1 MDPFRLLT
9 KRLTVSPTEIWY
21 LPLVPTTKKRVRV
34 RQFSCRRALFWDTI
48 SSALGFAHLVPRP
61 IPWTGVLGIARRSHM
76 STFLL
81 IVVAAAV
88 GALVL
93 GLILKVRL
101 RDQEVWEELVD
112 PKTSSNPFDS
122 ESSRNPD
129 AGERY
134 DIDAD
139 ELEGNHAFQDEEEM
153 TTNPLSQSHR
163 SVQDPEL
170 RRSSRI
176 ERPVSLVV
184 LGTNR
189 RGEIFQERT
198 SAVSINLHG
207 CRYSSRHEYAPE
219 GWVTLQVTGT
229 DGANSRPVRA
239 RVRSVFTAQTSRE
252 LCQVGVELETP
263 GNIWGIHAVPEDW
276 QRLLGSNNS
285 ASRSSAAV
293 APAHDS
299 AAAPASFH
307 DRQAGSNDRRAE
319 VTVFPGPPAATSDEA
334 AEKEGSPTKA
344 ERVVITAEQLLQALQ
359 GKLQL
364 AAEKSV
370 QVALSSQ
377 LDDAVKAALGRIE
390 DGWKDNVRQTEQF
403 SAARM
408 AEAHTLWDNELHSY
422 RDRAED
428 VARRIEALTALSQ
441 QALADSQKFVERF
454 ANETAP
460 QLQAQLNDSISRAHS
475 NFEAQASELSSRH
488 LAGLNEDAQRATGD
502 ARSKIESALEQARS
516 FTPPAASPAVDSVSQ
531 DRFDSQIN
539 SFRTEVLGRFEARL
553 AELQSSFVQ
562 QHEVAQNRI
571 NDLAHQFEGF
581 ANESRQARSQNE
593 QSLTEVRSLVNN
605 STRGVP
611 QEQLHSLRAEVLDRL
626 EARLAELHSG
636 FTQQTDAARN
646 RTNDLARQL
655 EGLALESRQ
664 ARSQNEQNIAE
675 VRSLVSNAGQ
685 GVPQEQLNSTLN
697 SSRDQIFSHLE
708 WRLGEVSAHY
718 ERLVAQAQARAD
730 QLSQQLEKLSAETR
744 DRLNE
749 ARQLA
754 ERAPRE
760 LSPQDL
766 ASIEQSVG
774 HAAKE
779 FETVAARV
787 SDRQLI
793 RLMEQKQVVSHEVTL
808 ELEARAS
815 EARALLQ
822 KASNST
828 IDDFRRRVEA
838 QANHV
843 LAEATER
850 ASSSLASLDAENR
863 AAVEARR
870 RTLEADVARAAEQST
885 ADFRSGI
892 KAFLYSCLV
901 AAVSAVDEHA
911 QTTLAGLSKE
921 PSNTQRA
928 LEAFSKENPTPDDT
942 QFPPKAAT
950 P

>member
-1 MDPFRLLT
+1 M
-9 KRLTVSPTEIWY
+9 
-21 LPLVPTTKKRVRV
+21 RV

-48 SSALGFAHLVPRP
+48 SSALGFAHLVPRA
-61 IPWTGVLGIARRSHM
+61 IPWTGVLGIARRFLM

-93 GLILKVRL
+93 GLVLKVRL

-112 PKTSSNPFDS
+112 PRTSSNPLDG

-129 AGERY
+129 ARERY
-134 DIDAD
+134 DIDVD
-139 ELEGNHAFQDEEEM
+139 ELEENHAFQDEEEM
-153 TTNPLSQSHR
+153 TTNPISQSHR
-163 SVQDPEL
+163 SAENPEL

-176 ERPVSLVV
+176 ERPISLVV

-263 GNIWGIHAVPEDW
+263 GNIWGLHAVPDDW
-276 QRLLGSNNS
+276 QRLLGSNHS
-285 ASRSSAAV
+285 ASRSSPAV

-299 AAAPASFH
+299 AAGPASFH
-307 DRQAGSNDRRAE
+307 DRQSGSNDRKAE
-319 VTVFPGPPAATSDEA
+319 VTVFPGPPATPAAISDET

-364 AAEKSV
+364 AAEKAV

-408 AEAHTLWDNELHSY
+408 AEAHTLWEKQLHSY

-475 NFEAQASELSSRH
+475 DFQAQAAELSSRH
-488 LAGLNEDAQRATGD
+488 LAGLNEDAKRATGD

-516 FTPPAASPAVDSVSQ
+516 FTLPAASPAVDAVTQ
-531 DRFDSQIN
+531 DRLEAQLS
-539 SFRTEVLGRFEARL
+539 SFRTEVLDRFEARL
-553 AELQSSFVQ
+553 AELHSGFIQ
-562 QHEVAQNRI
+562 QHEVAENRT
-571 NDLAHQFEGF
+571 NDLARQLEGL
-581 ANESRQARSQNE
+581 NDESRQARSQNE
-593 QSLTEVRSLVNN
+593 QSLTEVRSLLTNA
-605 STRGVP
+605 SQGVP
-611 QEQLHSLRAEVLDRL
+611 QEQLHSFHAEVLDRL
-626 EARLAELHSG
+626 EARLAELHAG
-636 FTQQTDAARN
+636 FTQQTDATRH

-664 ARSQNEQNIAE
+664 ARSQNEQNLAE
-675 VRSLVSNAGQ
+675 VRSLVSHASQ
-685 GVPQEQLNSTLN
+685 GVPQEQLTSTLD

-730 QLSQQLEKLSAETR
+730 QLSQQLEELSAVTR
-744 DRLNE
+744 NRLDE

-754 ERAPRE
+754 ERPPRE
-760 LSPQDL
+760 LSRQDL

-793 RLMEQKQVVSHEVTL
+793 RLMEQKQVVSQEVTL

-850 ASSSLASLDAENR
+850 TSSSLASLDAENR

-885 ADFRSGI
+885 AEFRSGI

-921 PSNTQRA
+921 PGNTQRA
-928 LEAFSKENPTPDDT
+928 LEAFSKENPAPDDT

>member
-1 MDPFRLLT
+1 
-9 KRLTVSPTEIWY
+9 
-21 LPLVPTTKKRVRV
+21 
-34 RQFSCRRALFWDTI
+34 
-48 SSALGFAHLVPRP
+48 
-61 IPWTGVLGIARRSHM
+61 M

-112 PKTSSNPFDS
+112 PKTSSGPFDS
-122 ESSRNPD
+122 ESSRNLD

-134 DIDAD
+134 DIDVD

-153 TTNPLSQSHR
+153 TTNPLSQSDR

-239 RVRSVFTAQTSRE
+239 RVRSVFTAQTPRE

-263 GNIWGIHAVPEDW
+263 GNIWGIHGVPEDW

-293 APAHDS
+293 ATAHES

-307 DRQAGSNDRRAE
+307 DRQSGSNDRRAE
-319 VTVFPGPPAATSDEA
+319 VTVFPGPPATPAATSEEA

-364 AAEKSV
+364 AAEKAV
-370 QVALSSQ
+370 QVALSAQ
-377 LDDAVKAALGRIE
+377 LDDSVKAALGSIE
-390 DGWKDNVRQTEQF
+390 DGWKDNVRQAQQF

-408 AEAHTLWDNELHSY
+408 AEAHTLWDGELHSY

-460 QLQAQLNDSISRAHS
+460 QLEAQLNDSISRAHS
-475 NFEAQASELSSRH
+475 TFEAQAAELSSRH

-502 ARSKIESALEQARS
+502 ARSKIDSALEQARS
-516 FTPPAASPAVDSVSQ
+516 FTPPVAAPVVDAISQ
-531 DRFDSQIN
+531 DRLDSQLN
-539 SFRTEVLGRFEARL
+539 SFRTEVLDRFEARL
-553 AELQSSFVQ
+553 AELHSGFVQ
-562 QHEVAQNRI
+562 QHEVAQNQT
-571 NDLAHQFEGF
+571 NDLAHQLEGL

-593 QSLTEVRSLVNN
+593 QSLAEVRSLLSNA
-605 STRGVP
+605 SQGVP
-611 QEQLHSLRAEVLDRL
+611 QEQLQSLRVEVLDRL

-636 FTQQTDAARN
+636 FAQQTDVTRN

-664 ARSQNEQNIAE
+664 ARSQSEQNVAD
-675 VRSLVSNAGQ
+675 VRSLVSNSSEGIS
-685 GVPQEQLNSTLN
+685 QEQLSSTLN
-697 SSRDQIFSHLE
+697 SSRDQMFSHLE

-718 ERLVAQAQARAD
+718 ERLVAQGQVRAD

-744 DRLNE
+744 DRLDE
-749 ARQLA
+749 ARQLS

-760 LSPQDL
+760 LNPQDL

-793 RLMEQKQVVSHEVTL
+793 RLMEQKQVVSQEVAL
-808 ELEARAS
+808 DLEARAS

-885 ADFRSGI
+885 AEFRSGI

-921 PSNTQRA
+921 PGNAQRA

>member
-1 MDPFRLLT
+1 M
-9 KRLTVSPTEIWY
+9 
-21 LPLVPTTKKRVRV
+21 
-34 RQFSCRRALFWDTI
+34 
-48 SSALGFAHLVPRP
+48 
-61 IPWTGVLGIARRSHM
+61 LGIARRFHM

-112 PKTSSNPFDS
+112 AKTSSNPFDS
-122 ESSRNPD
+122 GSSRNPD
-129 AGERY
+129 AGKRY
-134 DIDAD
+134 DIDVD
-139 ELEGNHAFQDEEEM
+139 NPEGNHAFQDEQEM
-153 TTNPLSQSHR
+153 TTNPLSPSDR

-198 SAVSINLHG
+198 AAVSVNLHG

-239 RVRSVFTAQTSRE
+239 RVRSVFTAQTTRE

-276 QRLLGSNNS
+276 QRLLASNNS
-285 ASRSSAAV
+285 ASRN
-293 APAHDS
+293 S
-299 AAAPASFH
+299 AAAAPALESVAAAASFH
-307 DRQAGSNDRRAE
+307 DRQSGSNDRRAE
-319 VTVFPGPPAATSDEA
+319 VTVFPGTPATPAATPEEA

-364 AAEKSV
+364 AAEKAV
-370 QVALSSQ
+370 QAALSSQ

-390 DGWKDNVRQTEQF
+390 DGWKENVSRSEQF

-408 AEAHTLWDNELHSY
+408 AEAHTLWDKELHSY

-454 ANETAP
+454 AIETAP
-460 QLQAQLNDSISRAHS
+460 QLQAQLNNSISRAHS
-475 NFEAQASELSSRH
+475 DFEAQAAELSSRH

-502 ARSKIESALEQARS
+502 ARSKIESALEQART
-516 FTPPAASPAVDSVSQ
+516 FTPPAASPAVDAVSQ
-531 DRFDSQIN
+531 NHLDAQLD
-539 SFRTEVLGRFEARL
+539 SFRTEVLDRFEARL
-553 AELQSSFVQ
+553 AELHSGFVQ
-562 QHEVAQNRI
+562 QYEVAQNRS
-571 NDLAHQFEGF
+571 NDLAHQLEGL
-581 ANESRQARSQNE
+581 ALESRQARSQNE
-593 QSLTEVRSLVNN
+593 QSLAEVRSLLTNAN
-605 STRGVP
+605 QEVP
-611 QEQLHSLRAEVLDRL
+611 QEQLRSFRAEVLDGL

-636 FTQQTDAARN
+636 FTQQSDATRN

-664 ARSQNEQNIAE
+664 ARSQSEQNLAE
-675 VRSLVSNAGQ
+675 VRSLVSSASQ

-697 SSRDQIFSHLE
+697 SSREQIFSHLE

-730 QLSQQLEKLSAETR
+730 ELSQQLEKLSAETR
-744 DRLNE
+744 DRLEE
-749 ARQLA
+749 ARHLVKPA
-754 ERAPRE
+754 PPRE

-774 HAAKE
+774 HATKE

-793 RLMEQKQVVSHEVTL
+793 RLMEQKQVVSQEVTL

-843 LAEATER
+843 LAEATDR
-850 ASSSLASLDAENR
+850 ATSSLASLDAENR

-885 ADFRSGI
+885 AEFRSGI

-928 LEAFSKENPTPDDT
+928 LEAFSKENPAPNDT
-942 QFPPKAAT
+942 EFPPKAAT

>member
-1 MDPFRLLT
+1 
-9 KRLTVSPTEIWY
+9 
-21 LPLVPTTKKRVRV
+21 
-34 RQFSCRRALFWDTI
+34 
-48 SSALGFAHLVPRP
+48 
-61 IPWTGVLGIARRSHM
+61 M

-134 DIDAD
+134 DIDVD

-263 GNIWGIHAVPEDW
+263 GNIWGIHTVPEDW

-285 ASRSSAAV
+285 AARSSAAV

-299 AAAPASFH
+299 ATAPASFH
-307 DRQAGSNDRRAE
+307 DRQSGSNDRRAE
-319 VTVFPGPPAATSDEA
+319 VTVFPGPPTTPSATSDEA

-344 ERVVITAEQLLQALQ
+344 ERVVITAEQLLQARQ

-364 AAEKSV
+364 AAEKAV
-370 QVALSSQ
+370 QVSLSSQ

-408 AEAHTLWDNELHSY
+408 AEAHTLWDKELHSY

-428 VARRIEALTALSQ
+428 VARRIEALTTLSQ

-460 QLQAQLNDSISRAHS
+460 QLQNQLNDSISRAHS
-475 NFEAQASELSSRH
+475 DFEAQAAELSSRH

-502 ARSKIESALEQARS
+502 ARAKIESALEQARS
-516 FTPPAASPAVDSVSQ
+516 FTLTAASPAVDAVSQ
-531 DRFDSQIN
+531 DRLDAQLN
-539 SFRTEVLGRFEARL
+539 SFRTEVLDRFETRL
-553 AELQSSFVQ
+553 AELHSGFVQ
-562 QHEVAQNRI
+562 QHEVAQNRT
-571 NDLAHQFEGF
+571 NDLAHQLEGL

-593 QSLTEVRSLVNN
+593 QSLTEVRSRLANA
-605 STRGVP
+605 SQGVP

-636 FTQQTDAARN
+636 FTQQTDATRN

-664 ARSQNEQNIAE
+664 ARSQSEQNLAE
-675 VRSLVSNAGQ
+675 VRSLVSNASQ
-685 GVPQEQLNSTLN
+685 GLPQEQLNSTLN
-697 SSRDQIFSHLE
+697 SSRDHIFSHLE

-744 DRLNE
+744 DRLDE

-760 LSPQDL
+760 LSPLDL

-793 RLMEQKQVVSHEVTL
+793 RLMEQKQVVSQEVTL

-885 ADFRSGI
+885 AEFRSGI

>member
-1 MDPFRLLT
+1 
-9 KRLTVSPTEIWY
+9 
-21 LPLVPTTKKRVRV
+21 
-34 RQFSCRRALFWDTI
+34 
-48 SSALGFAHLVPRP
+48 
-61 IPWTGVLGIARRSHM
+61 M

-122 ESSRNPD
+122 ESSRNPE

-134 DIDAD
+134 DVDVD
-139 ELEGNHAFQDEEEM
+139 ELEGNHVFQDEEEM

-229 DGANSRPVRA
+229 DGASSRPVRA
-239 RVRSVFTAQTSRE
+239 RVRSVFTAQTTRE

-263 GNIWGIHAVPEDW
+263 GNIWGIHTVPEDW
-276 QRLLGSNNS
+276 QRYLGSNNS
-285 ASRSSAAV
+285 ASRGSAAV
-293 APAHDS
+293 APTNDS
-299 AAAPASFH
+299 APASFH
-307 DRQAGSNDRRAE
+307 ERPSGSNDRRAE
-319 VTVFPGPPAATSDEA
+319 VTVFPGPPATPPATSDEA
-334 AEKEGSPTKA
+334 TEKEGSPSKA

-364 AAEKSV
+364 AAEKAV

-390 DGWKDNVRQTEQF
+390 DGWKENVRQTQEF

-408 AEAHTLWDNELHSY
+408 AEAHALWDKELHSY

-441 QALADSQKFVERF
+441 QALADSQKFVECF

-460 QLQAQLNDSISRAHS
+460 QMQARLDDSFSRAHS
-475 NFEAQASELSSRH
+475 NFETQAAEVSSRH
-488 LAGLNEDAQRATGD
+488 LAGLNEDARRTTGD
-502 ARSKIESALEQARS
+502 ARSQIENALEQARS
-516 FTPPAASPAVDSVSQ
+516 FTASPAVDFVSPDRLESQLNSVRSEVL
-531 DRFDSQIN
+531 DRFE
-539 SFRTEVLGRFEARL
+539 TRL
-553 AELQSSFVQ
+553 AELHSGFVQ
-562 QHEVAQNRI
+562 QHEVAHNRS
-571 NDLAHQFEGF
+571 NDLARQLEGL
-581 ANESRQARSQNE
+581 ANESREARSENE
-593 QSLTEVRSLVNN
+593 QSLTEIRSLWGN
-605 STRGVP
+605 SSQGVP
-611 QEQLHSLRAEVLDRL
+611 QEQFNSFRAEVLDRL

-636 FTQQTDAARN
+636 FSQQHEATRN
-646 RTNDLARQL
+646 RTNDLARLL

-664 ARSQNEQNIAE
+664 ARSQSEQNLAE
-675 VRSLVSNAGQ
+675 VRSLVSHASQ

-730 QLSQQLEKLSAETR
+730 QLSQQLEKLSSETR
-744 DRLNE
+744 DRLEE

-754 ERAPRE
+754 ERAARE
-760 LSPQDL
+760 ISPQDL
-766 ASIEQSVG
+766 TSIGPSVG

-779 FETVAARV
+779 FEAVAARV

-793 RLMEQKQVVSHEVTL
+793 RLMEQKQVVSQEVTL

-828 IDDFRRRVEA
+828 IDDFRRRVET
-838 QANHV
+838 QADHL

-850 ASSSLASLDAENR
+850 ASSALASLDAENR

-885 ADFRSGI
+885 AEFRSGI

-921 PSNTQRA
+921 PNNTQRA
-928 LEAFSKENPTPDDT
+928 LEAFSNENLAPDVT
-942 QFPPKAAT
+942 EFPPKAAT